1 MAASLEVMQW
11 KSRSLPA
18 IDCCIDATIAE
29 EEAFNREN
37 RLPAEALIEFTL
49 LAEVSTGA
57 GGRVGPSGKGCCWG
71 GWSKAMSSRGPLV
84 LHPCDSAMAETWS
97 SNCGAVGLAR
107 GSKES
112 MELIKGWKVLY
123 RESVPGIR

>member
-37 RLPAEALIEFTL
+37 RLPAEAKENIRKQYQFPTFAVYFKHFFLKL
-49 LAEVSTGA
+49 
-57 GGRVGPSGKGCCWG
+57 
-71 GWSKAMSSRGPLV
+71 
-84 LHPCDSAMAETWS
+84 DQDTWTMPT
-97 SNCGAVGLAR
+97 V
-107 GSKES
+107 
-112 MELIKGWKVLY
+112 
-123 RESVPGIR
+123 